1 MATDKLDLVFKK
13 IDELATATAPNFNI
27 IHDRLVPAIKIPS
40 ISSERTV
47 EGRKHVVAMT
57 DFLADQ
63 LTKLNASVE
72 RHSLGKEPETE
83 LQLPDV
89 IIAKY
94 PKVYESKKKTILIY
108 GHYDV
113 QPPGEGWDT
122 DPWTITEKGED
133 PNKKLYGRGST
144 DDKGP
149 VLGWLNALQA
159 YQEAEVDVPVN
170 LIFCFEGMEESGST
184 GFAGFAI
191 ANRALFEH
199 VDAACI
205 SDNYWLTT
213 KKPCLT
219 YGLRGINYFNLT
231 VEHAGVQLHSGMFGG
246 CVYEPMTDLVILLS
260 KLVDSQGKILI
271 PGINE
276 LVDDVSKEEVE
287 EYATIEFS
295 TQDFQQTIGSDA
307 NIYNDPKKTLM
318 HRFRYPSLT
327 IHGIAGADSSPD
339 QTTAIYPKVTAKFS
353 IRTVPSM
360 DQETVSDLTINYLY
374 QEFEKLGSKNTCT
387 AKQFGETAPYWLAS
401 PDDAN
406 YKAGKAA
413 TQKVYHTEPDLTREG
428 GSIGVTLDLQ
438 KALGEKSIML
448 LPVGMSDDGAH
459 GPNEKL
465 NKRNYIEGSKLQGAY
480 WWYFANP
487 QS

>member
-1 MATDKLDLVFKK
+1 MISTDDPIFKW
-13 IDELATATAPNFNI
+13 N
-27 IHDRLVPAIKIPS
+27 
-40 ISSERTV
+40 
-47 EGRKHVVAMT
+47 
-57 DFLADQ
+57 
-63 LTKLNASVE
+63 
-72 RHSLGKEPETE
+72 
-83 LQLPDV
+83 
-89 IIAKY
+89 
-94 PKVYESKKKTILIY
+94 
-108 GHYDV
+108 
-113 QPPGEGWDT
+113 T

-133 PNKKLYGRGST
+133 PDKKLYGRGAT

-159 YQEAEVDVPVN
+159 YQEAKVDVPVN

-184 GFAGFAI
+184 GFAEFAI

-260 KLVDSQGKILI
+260 KLVDSQGRILI

-295 TQDFQQTIGSDA
+295 TQDFQETIGSDA
-307 NIYNDPKKTLM
+307 NIYNDPKETLM

-327 IHGIAGADSSPD
+327 IVSSTSSFILYLPIP
-339 QTTAIYPKVTAKFS
+339 TLSVISNISSTAIFS
-353 IRTVPSM
+353 FSTRLLFFNS
-360 DQETVSDLTINYLY
+360 
-374 QEFEKLGSKNTCT
+374 FCT
-387 AKQFGETAPYWLAS
+387 RK
-401 PDDAN
+401 
-406 YKAGKAA
+406 
-413 TQKVYHTEPDLTREG
+413 
-428 GSIGVTLDLQ
+428 
-438 KALGEKSIML
+438 
-448 LPVGMSDDGAH
+448 
-459 GPNEKL
+459 
-465 NKRNYIEGSKLQGAY
+465 
-480 WWYFANP
+480 
-487 QS
+487 